1 MLFVDTSFITEMYHS
16 SEFREAGFKSEDQY
30 WINNIN
36 NKKKPENSKEK
47 RAPNFIKPD
56 ESKYK
61 KNAFF
66 IMQNFNLRKR

>member
-36 NKKKPENSKEK
+36 NNNKKPENSKEN
-47 RAPNFIKPD
+47 APQT
-56 ESKYK
+56 S
-61 KNAFF
+61 
-66 IMQNFNLRKR
+66 